1 MVDIIVERLEQLD
14 SLVLKYGS
22 HASFEEG
29 VCAMEAVAWLAGE
42 EHTDAPQCACPV
54 IAAVVRSFND
64 ALPTDDERTRLIR
77 PLLTKIVGTR
87 KEGTPAER
95 ASVLLKRMYMVYD
108 WYMRV
113 RAPAFLRLAGLE
125 KEAASLQAC
134 LPVVDDASLRAT
146 EEAARAAESVA
157 RSVARNAERN
167 AAKNAAKNA
176 VRNAV
181 EYAVKSAAKSVP
193 WSVPWSAA
201 RSVIESV
208 AESAAESV
216 ARNAAANVAWS
227 AARSVIESVAERAAE
242 SVAGSA
248 AKSAVENA
256 AKSAARSAAERA
268 AKSAAWGV
276 AERAAWSA
284 LEPTVKELQSSF
296 ADLIARMCEVT
307 E

>member
-29 VCAMEAVAWLAGE
+29 VCAMEAVAWLARE

-54 IAAVVRSFND
+54 IAAIVRPYND

-125 KEAASLQAC
+125 KAAASLQAC

-146 EEAARAAESVA
+146 EEVARAAE
-157 RSVARNAERN
+157 
-167 AAKNAAKNA
+167 
-176 VRNAV
+176 
-181 EYAVKSAAKSVP
+181 
-193 WSVPWSAA
+193 
-201 RSVIESV
+201 
-208 AESAAESV
+208 
-216 ARNAAANVAWS
+216 NVAWS
-227 AARSVIESVAERAAE
+227 AARNAADNAARSAAK

-248 AKSAVENA
+248 AMSAVENA
-256 AKSAARSAAERA
+256 AKSV
-268 AKSAAWGV
+268 AWGV
-276 AERAAWSA
+276 AESAAWSA

>member
-1 MVDIIVERLEQLD
+1 MVDIIVERLEKLD

-54 IAAVVRSFND
+54 IAAVVRTFND

-134 LPVVDDASLRAT
+134 LPVVDDASLKAI

-167 AAKNAAKNA
+167 AAKNAAKNV
-176 VRNAV
+176 VRSAV
-181 EYAVKSAAKSVP
+181 EYAAKSAAKSVP

-201 RSVIESV
+201 RSVVENV
-208 AESAAESV
+208 AESAAKNAAENVAESA
-216 ARNAAANVAWS
+216 ARNAAWS
-227 AARSVIESVAERAAE
+227 AARNAADSAARNAAK

-248 AKSAVENA
+248 AKSAVEN
-256 AKSAARSAAERA
+256 A